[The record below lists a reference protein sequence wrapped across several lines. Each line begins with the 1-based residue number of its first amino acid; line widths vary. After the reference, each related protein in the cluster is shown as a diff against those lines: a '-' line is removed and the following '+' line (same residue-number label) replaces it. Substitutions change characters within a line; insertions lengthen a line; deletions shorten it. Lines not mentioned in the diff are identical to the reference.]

1 MSVVVVVVVPFGDSF
16 EKTMYSQ
23 RVVMM
28 MGTMRLYLWTVVV
41 AVIVVVVVVKKRPI
55 VVRAWHCSRDDW
67 NCVVGGGGDGCW

>member
-28 MGTMRLYLWTVVV
+28 MGMMRLYLWTVVV
-41 AVIVVVVVVKKRPI
+41 AVIVVVVVKKRPI

-67 NCVVGGGGDGCW
+67 NCVGVVGGWDGCW